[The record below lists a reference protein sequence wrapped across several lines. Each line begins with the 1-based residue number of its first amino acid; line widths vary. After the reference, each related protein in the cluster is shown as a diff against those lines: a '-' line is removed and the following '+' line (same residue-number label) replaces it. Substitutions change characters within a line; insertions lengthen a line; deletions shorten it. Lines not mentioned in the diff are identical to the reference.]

1 MNMDINVLS
10 KDNFYVSVSFTTT
23 EIGNLSSELCVNV
36 QPPKYRYLEYNRH
49 LHS

>member
-10 KDNFYVSVSFTTT
+10 KDNFCVSYFTTT
-23 EIGNLSSELCVNV
+23 EIGNLSSEHCVYV
-36 QPPKYRYLEYNRH
+36 QPPKCLYLEYNRH